1 MSLILAALGGFL
13 LGVGVTLAVA
23 RVLQKTVTEARLR
36 SVTRILFIATL
47 VAAICWVSC
56 SYIIAGYATV
66 FLGQAFP
73 VVELSDRAITTILGV
88 IVLKVTENLFEHN
101 DGGIFGKSKGKSN
114 DNSGGTI

>member
-13 LGVGVTLAVA
+13 GGVGVALA
-23 RVLQKTVTEARLR
+23 LSHIFKKNVTEARLR
-36 SVTRILFIATL
+36 SVTRILFITTQ

-73 VVELSDRAITTILGV
+73 VVELSDRAITAILGV
-88 IVLKVTENLFEHN
+88 NILKVLENLFEHN
-101 DGGIFGKSKGKSN
+101 NGGLFGKSNAKSN
-114 DNSGGTI
+114 DNSRRDI